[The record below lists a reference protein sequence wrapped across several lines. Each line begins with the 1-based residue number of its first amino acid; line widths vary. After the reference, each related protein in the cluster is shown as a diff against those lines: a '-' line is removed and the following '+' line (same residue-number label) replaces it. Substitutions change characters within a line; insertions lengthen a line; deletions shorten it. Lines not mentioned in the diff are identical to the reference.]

1 MEFFQ
6 FCFDRAHIA
15 PIPRNWNPINR
26 AVRIH
31 FINAILSVFWY
42 DNSTSRRCLIS
53 FKRLI
58 VRKWNRDDIPYNNKS
73 ARQRIAISCKWRHE
87 SEIIRVYGVYLLDS
101 AFIGVKFQFFLL
113 LLLFL
118 FVYVTYYTLTL
129 NKQWISY
136 FILFDVWNFFN
147 H

>member
-6 FCFDRAHIA
+6 FCFDRAHIT

-42 DNSTSRRCLIS
+42 DNSTFRRCLIS

-73 ARQRIAISCKWRHE
+73 VRQRIAISCKWRHE
-87 SEIIRVYGVYLLDS
+87 SEIIRVYECVSKFNFCTLLQFS
-101 AFIGVKFQFFLL
+101 IYWSKISIFFIVVAFIFSF
-113 LLLFL
+113 
-118 FVYVTYYTLTL
+118 TLRITR
-129 NKQWISY
+129 
-136 FILFDVWNFFN
+136 
-147 H
+147 